1 VSRCAH
7 CGGELGTHT
16 LDIGFSLPDVV
27 WALKKEE
34 RELRA
39 RSNSDLCELDK
50 KRFFVRAIA
59 FIPITE
65 TEKRFGWGLWA
76 EVDAAAFE
84 RYLRLYEVDARGEP
98 AVSGRIANSIR
109 GYPSLEGHP
118 VDVVFGTA
126 SERPTLTL
134 HLSPHPLSLEQR
146 KGISIARVHEINAIV
161 HGEKG

>member
-7 CGGELGTHT
+7 CGRELGTHT
-16 LDIGFSLPDVV
+16 LDFGFSLPDVV

-39 RSNSDLCELDK
+39 TSNSDLCGLDNQ
-50 KRFFVRAIA
+50 RFFVRAIA
-59 FIPITE
+59 FIPITG
-65 TEKRFGWGLWA
+65 TKKRFGWGLWA
-76 EVDAAAFE
+76 EVDAAAFD
-84 RYLRLYEVDARGEP
+84 RYVELYDADARGEP
-98 AVSGRIANSIR
+98 PVAGQIANSIA

-134 HLSPHPLSLEQR
+134 HVSPHPLSLEQR
-146 KGISIARVHEINAIV
+146 KGVSIARVHEINAIV